1 VAGKRNIQII
11 RGDDYSHVVTMNTR
25 SGNTLT
31 PVNIT
36 GRTYTAQLRKAL
48 SQTVPD
54 ATFTCAVTNG
64 AAGQVTIT
72 MSHTIT
78 AALDPGCYFWDL
90 QQNAGGVLNTILS
103 GKADVVTDATR

>member
-1 VAGKRNIQII
+1 VAGRRNITIK
-11 RGDDYSHVVTMNTR
+11 RGDDYSHLITIATR
-25 SGNTLT
+25 SGSTVS
-31 PVNIT
+31 PVDIT

-54 ATFTCAVTNG
+54 ATFTCVVTDGPNG
-64 AAGQVTIT
+64 KVTMS

-78 AALDPGCYFWDL
+78 AALDPGCYYWDI
-90 QQNAGGVLNTILS
+90 QQDAGGVLNTFLG